1 MPRTRLA
8 QVLDVRDGRGQLG
21 VGHQPVEEG
30 EVELDV
36 DEPGALGLEL
46 VRHAARAA
54 DHHPLAALVRL
65 DRPAD
70 GLAQPVAAP
79 ARGRRVLHDVDQQGT
94 TRHGHASGSRT

>member
-1 MPRTRLA
+1 MTSHMTSSMPRTRLA

-46 VRHAARAA
+46 VRHAARAH
-54 DHHPLAALVRL
+54 DHHPLVALGRL
-65 DRPAD
+65 T
-70 GLAQPVAAP
+70 
-79 ARGRRVLHDVDQQGT
+79 ARRM
-94 TRHGHASGSRT
+94 AWPSR